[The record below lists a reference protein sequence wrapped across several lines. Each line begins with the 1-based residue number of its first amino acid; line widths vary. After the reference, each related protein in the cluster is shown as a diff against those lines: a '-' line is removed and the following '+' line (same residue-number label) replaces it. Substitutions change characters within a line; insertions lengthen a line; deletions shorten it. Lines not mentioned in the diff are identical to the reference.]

1 MNDRNDSQV
10 DRRRIASAMDRDAR
24 QTESWWWFD
33 DGPCRGSWNM
43 AVDEAL
49 LESAAE
55 DNQPV
60 LRFYQW
66 EAPTLSLGYFQSYAD
81 RRAHTASLDC
91 AVVRRTTGGGA
102 ILHHHELT
110 YSCVVPRRHRLA
122 KRAGDLYRAIH
133 TAVVDVVAAYGAA
146 AELYACQPPADGRA
160 ESANEFSCA
169 AEPSALTFGRAAPP
183 EPFLC
188 FKRRAGGDVVLGEWK
203 IAGSAQ
209 RRARGA
215 VLQHGSI
222 ILRRSSSAP
231 ELPGVAE
238 IAELSLVASEFAE
251 RLRSAAAVRLGADF
265 HARAL
270 NLGLQKRAA
279 EFEKTKFCSPA
290 WLTSR

>member
-1 MNDRNDSQV
+1 MNDHNDSQV
-10 DRRRIASAMDRDAR
+10 DDRRIASAMDCDAR
-24 QTESWWWFD
+24 QTESWWWFE

-49 LESAAE
+49 LESAAA

-66 EAPTLSLGYFQSYAD
+66 EAPTLSLGYFQPYGD
-81 RRAHTASLDC
+81 RRAHTASLNC

-133 TAVVDVVAAYGAA
+133 TAVVDVVAAYGATA
-146 AELYACQPPADGRA
+146 QLYACQPPADGRTA
-160 ESANEFSCA
+160 LANEFSCA
-169 AEPSALTFGRAAPP
+169 ADPSALGLGRAASP

-188 FKRRAGGDVVLGEWK
+188 FQRRAGGDVVLAEWK

-209 RRARGA
+209 RRERGA

-222 ILRRSSSAP
+222 ILRRSSFAP
-231 ELPGVAE
+231 ELPGIAE
-238 IAELSLVASEFAE
+238 IARLSLVASEFAE
-251 RLRSAAAVRLGADF
+251 RLRAAAGVRLGAEF
-265 HARAL
+265 HAQTL

-279 EFEKTKFCSPA
+279 EIEKTKFRSPA